1 MLLKISLM
9 KVIIMLDF
17 FTYTFLQNALI
28 IGIILSISAA
38 LLSPF
43 LVLNQQGMIAHGL
56 SHVSFTGFV
65 IGLLFFDQPLWL
77 AIPFVVVS
85 SILIQY
91 LSTRIKLQGDVSI
104 GIVSSVAFAIGL
116 ILVKTSANFNVSIES
131 LLVGNIFTLR
141 QGDII
146 LSFIIL
152 LLIGIFVK
160 VIYQKLFLMTYDE
173 NYALFLKVNVPLIR
187 YLLAVLTSLFIVI
200 GVRSIGVLLITSLII
215 FPAAIASKISNTFKY
230 TLLLGVIIATLS
242 AVIGILIS
250 HPLNIPASAS
260 IILIYT
266 IFFILSFAFKRGGI
280 QT

>member
-1 MLLKISLM
+1 M
-9 KVIIMLDF
+9 KDIIMIDF
-17 FTYTFLQNALI
+17 FTYTFLQNALL
-28 IGIILSISAA
+28 IGVILSITAS

-65 IGLLFFDQPLWL
+65 LGLLFFDQPLWL
-77 AIPFVVVS
+77 AIPFVVAS
-85 SILIQY
+85 SVLIQY
-91 LSTRIKLQGDVSI
+91 LSTKIKLQGDVSI

-141 QGDII
+141 EGDIF
-146 LSFIIL
+146 LSLIIL
-152 LLIGIFVK
+152 LFIGIFVK
-160 VIYQKLFLMTYDE
+160 VMYQKLFLMTYDE
-173 NYALFLKVNVPLIR
+173 NYALFLKVNVTRIR
-187 YLLAVLTSLFIVI
+187 YILAILTSLFIVI

-215 FPAAIASKISNTFKY
+215 FPAAIASKISHTFKN
-230 TLLLGVIIATLS
+230 TLLLGVVIATLS
-242 AVIGILIS
+242 AIIGILIS

-266 IFFILSFAFKRGGI
+266 IFFILSFAYKRGGI